1 MKFTQWMLILLLKN
15 LVCFL
20 VFEQELTTYSY
31 SRTIITVP
39 DLHFIELFH
48 ISKNIMTNSC
58 FPKLMYA
65 LVLLLLRA
73 SGSILGFNWLSN
85 GVEIKCIEMER
96 QALLKFKQG
105 ILVEP
110 GILSTWSDDDRNSDC
125 WKWKGIQY
133 NNEKGHVRIHDLR
146 GQNTQ
151 YLKDA
156 NNISSLVALQNIKHL
171 EHSFWTW
178 KAFTFTVF
186 RSRWQSSLWR
196 NPSPTWKAYTFT
208 ISWSQE

>member
-1 MKFTQWMLILLLKN
+1 MLIVADVLHASDQRRNHCWQL
-15 LVCFL
+15 
-20 VFEQELTTYSY
+20 QELTTYSY

-125 WKWKGIQY
+125 
-133 NNEKGHVRIHDLR
+133 
-146 GQNTQ
+146 
-151 YLKDA
+151 
-156 NNISSLVALQNIKHL
+156 
-171 EHSFWTW
+171 
-178 KAFTFTVF
+178 
-186 RSRWQSSLWR
+186 
-196 NPSPTWKAYTFT
+196 
-208 ISWSQE
+208 